1 MTGGTTKTAL
11 VSGATRGIGLGIST
25 LLARQGYA
33 LTLTARDTERLA
45 AVAAELRVSGAADI
59 VTVAADMAD
68 GDGIERVLGAHA
80 ERFDTMSALVLNA
93 GVGTA
98 GALADA
104 SMRRFDKTLA
114 VNLRAPVLLIQGAL
128 PMLRAGAA
136 ADPGRGAKV
145 IALASMA
152 GVYAE
157 AGLAVYG
164 AAKAALISLITTLNA
179 EESPNGVT
187 ATSIAP
193 GYVDTEMSAWIH
205 DRIPPDRML
214 AVNDVVEMVDA
225 LLRLSSRAVVPNIVI
240 SRAGTDG
247 YHA

>member
-1 MTGGTTKTAL
+1 MTGGKAKTAL
-11 VSGATRGIGLGIST
+11 ISGATRGIGLGIAT

-33 LTLTARDTERLA
+33 LTLTARDSERLDAVGADLRA
-45 AVAAELRVSGAADI
+45 AGAADI

-68 GDGIERVLGAHA
+68 GDGIERVLGAHSA
-80 ERFDTMSALVLNA
+80 RFEAMSALILNA

-98 GALADA
+98 GPLAEA

-114 VNLRAPVLLIQGAL
+114 VNLRAPVQLIQGAL

-145 IALASMA
+145 IALSSMA

-164 AAKAALISLITTLNA
+164 AAKAALISLIATLNA

-205 DRIPPDRML
+205 DRIPPERML

-225 LLRLSSRAVVPNIVI
+225 LLRLSARAVVPNIVM

>member
-11 VSGATRGIGLGIST
+11 ISGATRGIGLGIST

-33 LTLTARDTERLA
+33 LTLTARDGERLD
-45 AVAAELRVSGAADI
+45 AVAAELRAAGAADI
-59 VTVAADMAD
+59 VTVAADMAE
-68 GDGIERVLGAHA
+68 GEGIERVLGAHA
-80 ERFDTMSALVLNA
+80 ERFDALSALILNA

-114 VNLRAPVLLIQGAL
+114 VNLRAPVQLIQGAL

-136 ADPGRGAKV
+136 ADSGRGAKV

-164 AAKAALISLITTLNA
+164 AAKAALISLIATLNA

-187 ATSIAP
+187 ATTIAP

-205 DRIPPDRML
+205 DRIPPKRML

-225 LLRLSSRAVVPNIVI
+225 LLRLSSRAVVPNIVM